1 MSGPPRYRPA
11 WVEVD
16 LDAVRH
22 NAALLARLVAPARLC
37 AVVKADAYG
46 HGAPEVA
53 KAAVEGGAS
62 LVAVALVEEGVA
74 LRAAGV
80 LGEALLLSE
89 PPAPALE
96 EVVRQRLTP
105 TLYRRE
111 GITATS
117 RADAGVGRPVAVQL
131 KVDTGMH
138 RVGADPESLLELA
151 RAVEADPALELAG
164 LWTHLAVAEDPDD
177 PFTDEQLA
185 RFEKARGELAGAGIA
200 PGTLHVANSAGAIAH
215 PAARYDLVRCG
226 IALYGHLPSPVLDRH
241 LAGGLASLGLCAGPG
256 PGRAATGGDPAT
268 PAGAAPVRLASSPA
282 GLRPVLSWKAQ
293 VHLVRHLE
301 AGERPSYGRTY
312 ELARPG
318 MVGVVPVG
326 YHDGVPRAYGRAG
339 GEVLIGGR
347 RRRLAGTVTMDQ
359 VLVDLGDDTSV
370 RPGDEVVLIG
380 RQAEEEITVPEW
392 AERLGTIP
400 HEVLCGIGPR
410 VPRRY
415 LGLPS

>member
-1 MSGPPRYRPA
+1 MTSAPRYRPA

-16 LDAVRH
+16 LEAVRH

-53 KAAVEGGAS
+53 MAAAEGGAS

-80 LGEALLLSE
+80 EGEVLLLSE
-89 PPAPALE
+89 PPPSAME
-96 EVVRQRLTP
+96 EVVRRRLTP
-105 TLYRRE
+105 TLYRHDA
-111 GITATS
+111 IAATA
-117 RADAGVGRPVAVQL
+117 RAAKAAGRRVRVQL

-138 RVGADPESLLELA
+138 RVGADPGALLELA
-151 RAVEADPALELAG
+151 RAVLAAPELELAG

-185 RFEKARGELAGAGIA
+185 RFEKASRELAGAGIE
-200 PGTLHVANSAGAIAH
+200 PGTLHAANSAGAIAH
-215 PAARYDLVRCG
+215 PGARYDLVRCG
-226 IALYGHLPSPVLDRH
+226 IALYGHLPSPALAGH
-241 LAGGLASLGLCAGPG
+241 LAAALGSLEAAGA
-256 PGRAATGGDPAT
+256 R
-268 PAGAAPVRLASSPA
+268 PAGAAGASEPGRVE

-318 MVGVVPVG
+318 MIGVVPVG

-339 GEVLIGGR
+339 GEVLIGGKR
-347 RRRLAGTVTMDQ
+347 RKLAGTVTMDQ
-359 VLVDLGDDTSV
+359 VLVDLGDDCSV

-380 RQAEEEITVPEW
+380 RQGAEEITVPEW

-415 LGLPS
+415 LDRPG